1 MRCDVCGGAGP
12 TVVYRGQEVCSVK
25 CEDALD
31 ARAPWLDPVALVVDL
46 WLADLPKSLRRR
58 D

>member
-1 MRCDVCGGAGP
+1 MCGTVGP

-31 ARAPWLDPVALVVDL
+31 EAVPWIDSVAFLVDSWMVAL
-46 WLADLPKSLRRR
+46 PKRLRSR